1 MDGILAISGFSER
14 SGFRLDELAK
24 VRLLAIRRRVF
35 FRVLNRV
42 ERGLVYLVSK
52 VTRSVRSRVL
62 ADALRSI
69 VEKLLDAMES
79 RVEQQMRRVGVPLAQ
94 EISRIA
100 QGWGNK
106 TALEWMKD
114 PGFIR
119 YLAIMTM

>member
-1 MDGILAISGFSER
+1 MGKFLAISGFGER

-24 VRLLAIRRRVF
+24 VRLLAVRRHVF

-52 VTRSVRSRVL
+52 VTKSVRSRVL

-79 RVEQQMRRVGVPLAQ
+79 KVEQHMRHVGVQLA
-94 EISRIA
+94 EKISRIA
-100 QGWGNK
+100 QGWGNR
-106 TALEWMKD
+106 TAHEWLKD
-114 PGFIR
+114 SSFIR
-119 YLAIMTM
+119 YLTIMTM

>member
-1 MDGILAISGFSER
+1 MVKILAIAGPSER
-14 SGFRLDELAK
+14 SGFRLDELAR

-52 VTRSVRSRVL
+52 VTKSVRSRVL
-62 ADALRSI
+62 VDALRSI

-79 RVEQQMRRVGVPLAQ
+79 KVEQRMRHVGVPLA
-94 EISRIA
+94 EKISRIA
-100 QGWGNK
+100 QGWGNR
-106 TALEWMKD
+106 TAREWLKD

-119 YLAIMTM
+119 YLAIVTM